1 MMSVLIIPAVVIIL
15 AIFFIIVNRIAMA
28 IKRFIDRRK
37 RVIKGYEDPMINNA
51 ELIKALKNAKHK

>member
-1 MMSVLIIPAVVIIL
+1 MSVLIIPAVVIIL